1 MEQFTIE
8 QKLQFCLQMDDMNLF
23 KEILEDL
30 KKEEPFLAA
39 LYLAKGFG
47 LDWKERYN
55 EYYKVAVETNPEW
68 ATVKNEEYGQP
79 LFREIFAVGA
89 NDCLDAYL
97 KAAGKEDKGLLQ
109 SLYLFAVSWNEDY
122 FNKSEVLPEKYP
134 FEILK
139 GEDRVIMIGS
149 AEDFEEINDI
159 VHCHD
164 ILARQR
170 MMLFKLESLL

>member
-1 MEQFTIE
+1 MEQFTFE
-8 QKLQFCLQMDDMNLF
+8 LKLQFCLQMDDMNLF

-55 EYYKVAVETNPEW
+55 EYFKVAVETNPEW
-68 ATVKNEEYGQP
+68 ATVKNEDYGQP
-79 LFREIFAVGA
+79 LFREIFTVGA

-97 KAAGKEDKGLLQ
+97 NAVGKENKDFLQ
-109 SLYLFAVSWNEDY
+109 YLYQFAVSWNEDL
-122 FNKSEVLPEKYP
+122 FNGTALLPEKYP
-134 FEILK
+134 FEIFK
-139 GEDRVIMIGS
+139 GEQRTILIGS
-149 AEDFEEINDI
+149 NEDFEWINDL
-159 VHCHD
+159 VRRHD

-170 MMLFKLESLL
+170 MMLFKLDSLL

>member
-1 MEQFTIE
+1 MEQFTFE
-8 QKLQFCLQMDDMNLF
+8 QKLKFCLQMDDMNLF

-30 KKEEPFLAA
+30 KKEEPFSAA
-39 LYLAKGFG
+39 LYLAQGFS

-55 EYYKVAVETNPEW
+55 EYFKVAVETNLEW
-68 ATVKNEEYGQP
+68 ATVLHEEYGQP

-89 NDCLDAYL
+89 KDCLDAYL
-97 KAAGKEDKGLLQ
+97 NAVGKEDKGFLQ

-122 FNKSEVLPEKYP
+122 FKKSELLPEKYP

-139 GEDRVIMIGS
+139 GDDRVILIGDID
-149 AEDFEEINDI
+149 DFEEINDL
-159 VHCHD
+159 VRSHD

-170 MMLFKLESLL
+170 LMLLKLESLL